1 MSVCHVYTDVHGW
14 QKRALD
20 FLELML
26 VSCLT
31 WILGPKLV
39 PSEEMGRI
47 HFYCWRRMLNISV
60 TNKNSEVRLQ
70 VQSKS
75 YTVCSTYRRA
85 TLWTASCIKAGLIC
99 SLTRKAYER
108 FCILLKM
115 SYGKTKSDDSS
126 IEKKNMYSVFKWRN
140 VMKMVAFYFCIYW
153 WIDSTEVW
161 LGEWKGS
168 TLNRKWQFI

>member
-75 YTVCSTYRRA
+75 YTVCSTYSRA

-99 SLTRKAYER
+99 SLIRKAYER

-126 IEKKNMYSVFKWRN
+126 IEKKHVLSVQVKECDEDGSILFLHLLMDRQYRSVIRWMEREHFK
-140 VMKMVAFYFCIYW
+140 
-153 WIDSTEVW
+153 
-161 LGEWKGS
+161 
-168 TLNRKWQFI
+168 